1 MTFHFKLPDIGEG
14 TAEAEIGQWHVA
26 VGDFVKEDQ
35 LLVDVM
41 TDKATVEMT
50 SPVTGTVV
58 AIHGAVGE
66 MLSIGSVL
74 VEIRLEGEE
83 TGDDQAYCEEPAVK
97 QPASAIE
104 PPTAASP
111 AAAAVPPEPSEE
123 AKTPAPAPV
132 DPQPDR
138 SVILASPAVRKS
150 AFERGIPLQFVRG
163 TGPDGRILLEDLD
176 RPPAVPASAA
186 PLEFNDDVSEQKIV
200 GLRRRIAE
208 KMQESKRQIPHFGYV
223 EEFDL
228 TELEGLRAELNATRS
243 EKEPKLTL
251 LPFFIKAVVMLVP
264 DFPEVNAR
272 FDDTNG
278 ILRVHRGVHI
288 GIAAQTPGGLIVP
301 VIRHAERLDIWDC
314 ARELARVTAA
324 ARDGSAKREE
334 LSGSTITLT
343 SLGTLGGI
351 SATPIINHPE
361 VAIIGP
367 NKLVE
372 RPVVRDGQ
380 IVIRKV
386 MNVSSS
392 FDHRIV
398 DGYAAARFIQAMKR
412 LIERPSL
419 LFVAR
424 KK

>member
-1 MTFHFKLPDIGEG
+1 MTYRFKLPDIGEG
-14 TAEAEIGQWHVA
+14 TAEAEIGNWHVA
-26 VGDFVKEDQ
+26 PGDFVKEDQ

-41 TDKATVEMT
+41 TDKATVEVT
-50 SPVTGTVV
+50 SPVTGTVL
-58 AIHGAVGE
+58 AIHGTVGG
-66 MLSIGSVL
+66 MLPIGSVL
-74 VEIRLEGEE
+74 VELQLEGEE
-83 TGDDQAYCEEPAVK
+83 GGDEQPIAEEGSADGPGPVGKPLSTAAVVPAVEYR
-97 QPASAIE
+97 SAVE
-104 PPTAASP
+104 PKSTAPTAAL
-111 AAAAVPPEPSEE
+111 
-123 AKTPAPAPV
+123 
-132 DPQPDR
+132 PQPDR
-138 SVILASPAVRKS
+138 SVILASPAVRKM
-150 AFERGIPLQFVRG
+150 AFERGIPLQFVPG
-163 TGPDGRILLEDLD
+163 TGPEGRVLLGDLD
-176 RPPAVPASAA
+176 RPLAA
-186 PLEFNDDVSEQKIV
+186 PAATTTVEFEDEITEQRIV

-264 DFPEVNAR
+264 DFPSVNAR

-278 ILRVHRGVHI
+278 VLRVHRGVHV

-324 ARDGSAKREE
+324 ARDGTVKREE

-361 VAIIGP
+361 VAIVGP

-372 RPVVRDGQ
+372 RPVVLDGQ

-398 DGYAAARFIQAMKR
+398 DGYDAARFIQAMKR
-412 LIERPSL
+412 LIERPSM

>member
-1 MTFHFKLPDIGEG
+1 MTFSFKLPDIGEG
-14 TAEAEIGQWHVA
+14 TAEAEIGNWHVA
-26 VGDFVKEDQ
+26 PGDIVQEDQ

-50 SPVTGTVV
+50 SPVAGTVL

-66 MLSIGSVL
+66 MLPIGSVL

-83 TGDDQAYCEEPAVK
+83 AGTLPEVQEPVETV
-97 QPASAIE
+97 SESSDESI
-104 PPTAASP
+104 P
-111 AAAAVPPEPSEE
+111 AAAPEVKPAGSPSP
-123 AKTPAPAPV
+123 ATAAPSNATAPAF
-132 DPQPDR
+132 PQPDR
-138 SVILASPAVRKS
+138 TVILASPAVRKAS
-150 AFERGIPLQFVRG
+150 FERGIPLQFVAG
-163 TGPDGRILLEDLD
+163 TGPDGRVLMEDLE
-176 RPPAVPASAA
+176 RPLSVPSPSTAIEA
-186 PLEFNDDVSEQKIV
+186 EDEVIEQKIV

-208 KMQESKRQIPHFGYV
+208 KMQEAKRQIPHFGYV

-243 EKEPKLTL
+243 DREPKLTM
-251 LPFFIKAVVMLVP
+251 LPFFVKAVVALAP
-264 DFPEVNAR
+264 EFPSVNAR
-272 FDDTNG
+272 FDDTSQV
-278 ILRVHRGVHI
+278 LRLHRAIHV
-288 GIAAQTPGGLIVP
+288 GIATQTPGGLIVP

-314 ARELARVTAA
+314 ARELSRVTAA

-372 RPVVRDGQ
+372 RPVVRDGR
-380 IVIRKV
+380 IVVRKM

-398 DGYAAARFIQAMKR
+398 DGYEAARFIQAMKR
-412 LIERPSL
+412 VIERPSL
-419 LFVAR
+419 LFVER

>member
-1 MTFHFKLPDIGEG
+1 MTFRFKLPDIGEG
-14 TAEAEIGQWHVA
+14 TAEAEIGNWYVA
-26 VGDFVKEDQ
+26 PGDFVKEDQ

-66 MLSIGSVL
+66 MLPIGSVL
-74 VEIRLEGEE
+74 VELRLEGEE
-83 TGDDQAYCEEPAVK
+83 GGEEPPVPMKDPVEQTELVGTPLSVVEPVVAVAPSAAEPK
-97 QPASAIE
+97 NPAR
-104 PPTAASP
+104 SP
-111 AAAAVPPEPSEE
+111 AP
-123 AKTPAPAPV
+123 
-132 DPQPDR
+132 PQPDR
-138 SVILASPAVRKS
+138 SIILASPAVRMA
-150 AFERGIPLQFVRG
+150 AFERGIPLQFVPG
-163 TGPDGRILLEDLD
+163 TGPDGRVLLDDLD
-176 RPPAVPASAA
+176 RQLAA
-186 PLEFNDDVSEQKIV
+186 PAASPTVEFEDEVTDRKIV

-228 TELEGLRAELNATRS
+228 TELEALRAELNATRS

-251 LPFFIKAVVMLVP
+251 LPFFIRAVVMLVP
-264 DFPEVNAR
+264 EFPNVNAR
-272 FDDTNG
+272 YDDANG
-278 ILRVHRGVHI
+278 VLRVHRGVHV

-314 ARELARVTAA
+314 ASELARVTAA
-324 ARDGSAKREE
+324 ARDGTAKREE

-372 RPVVRDGQ
+372 RPVVLDGQ
-380 IVIRKV
+380 IVIRKI

-398 DGYAAARFIQAMKR
+398 DGYDAARFIQAVKR
-412 LIERPSL
+412 LIEHPSL